1 MANFN
6 GTILTNLGKQVIAQS
21 LTGKQF
27 EITKVVLGDG
37 VWDENTNPEELTSL
51 ISPKLTLPIADKEEN
66 GDTVRIRVLLT
77 NEGVTEG
84 FFIRELGVI
93 AEDKT
98 TGEEILYAVA
108 YADLPDYLPAG
119 DGPTKVEAGFDVIV
133 VVANSP
139 NITVRVSDTIVLA
152 TKQDIEQHNTSADAH
167 PDIRQAIQDATE
179 NLSQEIDAK
188 VEAHNLDT
196 NAHPDIRQLLEDF
209 KSQFEGDFSESG
221 YYKLPNGLI
230 IQWGIAEIHNNPDD
244 PQQATEI
251 PLPISFPNRG
261 FQVVASDVGWGR
273 HSIGISF
280 KDNSTLLAWSYD
292 PVNQQYADVTGFR
305 WIAIGY

>member
-1 MANFN
+1 MALFR
-6 GTILTNLGKQVIAQS
+6 GTILTDLGKQVIAQS

-77 NEGVTEG
+77 NEGVSEG

-108 YADLPDYLPAG
+108 YANPPDYLPSNNSS
-119 DGPTKVEAGFDVIV
+119 TKIEVGFDIYV

-139 NITVRVSDTIVLA
+139 NITVKVSDTIVLA
-152 TKQDIEQHNTSADAH
+152 TKQDIEAHNRDSNAH
-167 PDIRQAIQDATE
+167 ADIRQALNSHIEDLNAHDIP
-179 NLSQEIDAK
+179 SQISSAI
-188 VEAHNLDT
+188 VAHNQNP
-196 NAHPDIRQLLEDF
+196 NAHEDIRNALHSF
-209 KSQFEGDFSESG
+209 ISQFEGDLSDIG

-230 IQWGIAEIHNNPDD
+230 IQWGTVLISNGHGIV
-244 PQQATEI
+244 T
-251 PLPISFPNRG
+251 LPITFPNK
-261 FQVVASDVGWGR
+261 FLTVVATDVGDGT
-273 HSIGISF
+273 HVIGVSPYS
-280 KDNSTLLAWSYD
+280 NSQIEFWSYD
-292 PVNQQYADVTGFR
+292 PRHNVIPPATGIHFV
-305 WIAIGY
+305 AIGY